1 MRDIPAPDD
10 DLIHRHRQFTAL
22 YSDHH
27 SWLHSWLR
35 KKLGCSQRAAD
46 LAHDAFIRVL
56 TLAEP
61 QHLKEPRAFLT
72 TTATRL
78 LIDGARRRKIEQAYL
93 EALALGA
100 DEANI
105 PGPEAIHAALQVLE
119 KISLMLEGLP
129 AKPREAFLLS
139 RLDGLSYREI
149 ANVLGVSSSMVKQ
162 YMASVLVHCY
172 KALHGSGHLK

>member
-1 MRDIPAPDD
+1 MRNIPATDG
-10 DLIHRHRQFTAL
+10 DLILRHRQFTAL

-27 SWLHSWLR
+27 AWLHGWLR
-35 KKLGCSQRAAD
+35 KKIGCSQRAAD

-61 QHLKEPRAFLT
+61 QNLKEPRAFLT

-93 EALALGA
+93 EALALSA
-100 DEANI
+100 DEANF
-105 PGPEAIHAALQVLE
+105 PSPEAIHAALQILE
-119 KISLMLEGLP
+119 KISLLLEGLP
-129 AKPREAFLLS
+129 VKPREAFLLN
-139 RLDGLSYREI
+139 RLDGLSYSEI
-149 ANVLGVSSSMVKQ
+149 AKVLGVSSSMVKQ

-172 KALHGSGHLK
+172 KTLHGSGHLS

>member
-1 MRDIPAPDD
+1 MRDIPASNGDPV
-10 DLIHRHRQFTAL
+10 HRHRQFTQL

-27 SWLHSWLR
+27 SWLHGWLR

-78 LIDGARRRKIEQAYL
+78 LIDGARRRKLEHAYL
-93 EALALGA
+93 EALAVNT
-100 DEANI
+100 DESAT
-105 PGPEAIHAALQVLE
+105 PSPEAIHTALQALE
-119 KISLMLEGLP
+119 KIVQMLEGLP
-129 AKPREAFLLS
+129 AKPREAFLLN
-139 RLDGLSYREI
+139 RLDGLTYNEI
-149 ANVLGVSSSMVKQ
+149 AKVLGVSASMVKQ

-172 KALHGSGHLK
+172 KALHGSGHRA